1 MFAESTIFIANGA
14 FKIVKRMDQNVPSYY
29 VGCPVHAYHGGG
41 RRHPCV
47 KAMSITQPDEET
59 VLLRLRKW
67 ILEGWFVEVL
77 KYDSKKTKHIIEY
90 FVYCYCQPLFSNE
103 WKLVMGLAK
112 TLDARHRTLLCSCIV
127 AHTWI
132 CLNLAGLQ
140 MERLDEES
148 DEDFRRRHVR
158 YVSWHFFNNV
168 VALSCCCCCV
178 SIAVM

>member
-1 MFAESTIFIANGA
+1 MWMWIGCRCRRRHTPLPDAMRCSSGFLSELQRATKEDEEKNDEPEAKRQRKLPDPGILRSSSGPSGSHRVRSTKESIMFAESTIFIANGA

-90 FVYCYCQPLFSNE
+90 FVYCYC
-103 WKLVMGLAK
+103 
-112 TLDARHRTLLCSCIV
+112 
-127 AHTWI
+127 
-132 CLNLAGLQ
+132 
-140 MERLDEES
+140 
-148 DEDFRRRHVR
+148 
-158 YVSWHFFNNV
+158 
-168 VALSCCCCCV
+168 
-178 SIAVM
+178 